1 MRARIR
7 VVPVCGWRRRA
18 KFAAEVWK
26 TLLRKVLHVPWG
38 FQGGCGGLCTSGAGA
53 SLPRR
58 VSCCYL
64 AYRVLLCVARVG
76 GFVCVNSRSCLVLAA
91 RYQILGGIGASAFSA
106 VRVVFRYLADDGSW
120 GVVGVAL
127 R

>member
-7 VVPVCGWRRRA
+7 VVPVCGWRKRA
-18 KFAAEVWK
+18 KFAAEVKK
-26 TLLRKVLHVPWG
+26 TLLRKVLHVPLG
-38 FQGGCGGLCTSGAGA
+38 FQGGCGGLRTSGAGA

-76 GFVCVNSRSCLVLAA
+76 GFVCVNSRSCAA
-91 RYQILGGIGASAFSA
+91 VAQILGGIGGRSPTFCGAGCVQIPS
-106 VRVVFRYLADDGSW
+106 R
-120 GVVGVAL
+120 
-127 R
+127 

>member
-1 MRARIR
+1 MSLG
-7 VVPVCGWRRRA
+7 VPRGS
-18 KFAAEVWK
+18 
-26 TLLRKVLHVPWG
+26 
-38 FQGGCGGLCTSGAGA
+38 GGLCTSGAGA

-91 RYQILGGIGASAFSA
+91 RYQILGGTGAAPPLF
-106 VRVVFRYLADDGSW
+106 
-120 GVVGVAL
+120 L
-127 R
+127 RCGFYSDAKQVQIPSI